1 MSVIGIQIFENVFLT
16 VHFIAIWTGNHTSIK
31 KCGNSSWDIL
41 TISARGANIAHTRRS
56 VSFGMIDKMIENY
69 KGVLEFTEKIRRN
82 TMEIANYQTTG
93 GEGCRNLPLHR
104 TDRLKQQA
112 FLCCPQVF
120 DRSDT
125 GQ

>member
-1 MSVIGIQIFENVFLT
+1 
-16 VHFIAIWTGNHTSIK
+16 
-31 KCGNSSWDIL
+31 
-41 TISARGANIAHTRRS
+41 
-56 VSFGMIDKMIENY
+56 MIDKMIENY
-69 KGVLEFTEKIRRN
+69 KGVLKFTEKIRRN
-82 TMEIANYQTTG
+82 TMEIANYQTTW

-112 FLCCPQVF
+112 FLCYPQVF